1 MQPVGV
7 RCSVEG
13 DLAANCG
20 DVADAIAELARSYKV
35 LSRLGKC
42 LWRGLLACLL
52 VQSSSAY
59 AGASHAL
66 TVYGE
71 APRYAEAFR
80 HFDYVNPDAPKG
92 GSLRRSAIEI
102 GQFDHILPYIDKGT
116 GVSEVDGWLYAP
128 LAVRSFDE
136 PYTVYGLIA
145 RRMERGPDDAWL
157 RFDLDP
163 RATFA
168 DGKPVRSEDVR
179 FTFELL
185 MSKGSLKF
193 RTQFAEVAKVT
204 VESPQRV
211 RFDFKQ
217 PHGRTLPLDLA
228 SLPVLPEHDWQQR
241 DFASGAGFSKPVGS
255 GPYRIGRIDNGRSIT
270 FERNANW
277 WAKDLPVSRGRYN
290 FERIR
295 IEFFGDTEVAR
306 QVLRGGGYDYN
317 REFSA
322 TAYTIGYNGAQLDDG
337 RLQRAHLGPAKP
349 QTAQGFV
356 FNLDHAMFKDRRTR
370 QALAMLWDFEW
381 SNRQMMRG
389 MYIRQQ
395 SVFSNTPLAARQ
407 LPDGEELKLLEPLRG
422 QVPDEVFSTVFS
434 APVTDASGIIRPQQ
448 LQALQLLHSAGW
460 QPEGDRLVNAQG
472 EPLEFTFLNGQS
484 GLERL
489 LLPWKRNLAQIGIT
503 LNIRNVD
510 SAQYINRVMARDYDM
525 IVTGYPVTLSP
536 GAELYNYF
544 GSASANDPGSN
555 NLMVLK
561 DPAVDTLL
569 DGLVRAD
576 SQASMLR
583 YAHAL
588 DRVLQWNYYWIPN
601 YYPPGSSTVWWNR
614 FGLPKVQASYDEG
627 LDTWWEISPTALTNE
642 QMAERRKTSP

>member
-1 MQPVGV
+1 MWG
-7 RCSVEG
+7 
-13 DLAANCG
+13 LALLC
-20 DVADAIAELARSYKV
+20 
-35 LSRLGKC
+35 LSLTC
-42 LWRGLLACLL
+42 NA
-52 VQSSSAY
+52 APT
-59 AGASHAL
+59 HAL

-71 APRYAEAFR
+71 APRYGEAFR

-92 GSLRRSAIEI
+92 GSIRRSAIEI
-102 GQFDHILPYIDKGT
+102 GQFDHILPYIDKGI

-145 RRMERGPDDAWL
+145 RSMERGPDDAWL
-157 RFDLDP
+157 RFEIDP

-168 DGKPVRSEDVR
+168 DGKPVRAEDVR
-179 FTFELL
+179 FTYELL

-193 RTQFAEVAKVT
+193 RTQFAEVTGVT
-204 VESPQRV
+204 VESPHRV

-217 PHGRTLPLDLA
+217 PHGRTLALDLA
-228 SLPVLPEHDWQQR
+228 SLPVLPEHDWQNR
-241 DFASGAGFSKPVGS
+241 DFANGAGFDKPVGS

-270 FERNANW
+270 FERDPHW
-277 WAKDLPVSRGRYN
+277 WAKDLPASRGRYN
-290 FERIR
+290 FDQIR
-295 IEFFGDTEVAR
+295 IEYFGDTEVAR
-306 QVLRGGGYDYN
+306 QVLKGGGYDYN

-322 TAYTIGYNGAQLDDG
+322 TAYTLGYNGAQLDDG

-356 FNLDHAMFKDRRTR
+356 FNLDRPQFNDRRVR

-381 SNRQMMRG
+381 SNRQMMRS

-395 SVFSNTPLAARQ
+395 SVFSNTPLAART
-407 LPDGEELKLLEPLRG
+407 LPDASELQVLEPLRG
-422 QVPDEVFSTVFS
+422 KIPDEVFSQVYS
-434 APVTDASGIIRPQQ
+434 APVTDGSGIIRPQQ
-448 LQALQLLHSAGW
+448 LQALALLQQAGW
-460 QPEGDRLVNAQG
+460 HPQGDQLVNAQG
-472 EPLEFTFLNGQS
+472 EPLAFTFLNGQS
-484 GLERL
+484 GMERL

-510 SAQYINRVMARDYDM
+510 SAQYVNRLMARDYDM

-544 GSASANDPGSN
+544 GSAAANDPGSN

-561 DPAVDTLL
+561 DPAVDVLI
-569 DGLVRAD
+569 DGLVRA
-576 SQASMLR
+576 STQADMLR
-583 YAHAL
+583 HAHAL

-601 YYPPGSSTVWWNR
+601 YYPPGSSTAWWNR
-614 FGLPKVQASYDEG
+614 FGLPKVQAAYDEG
-627 LDTWWEISPTALTNE
+627 LDTWWEISPTALTNA
-642 QMAERRKTSP
+642 QMAERRKKSP